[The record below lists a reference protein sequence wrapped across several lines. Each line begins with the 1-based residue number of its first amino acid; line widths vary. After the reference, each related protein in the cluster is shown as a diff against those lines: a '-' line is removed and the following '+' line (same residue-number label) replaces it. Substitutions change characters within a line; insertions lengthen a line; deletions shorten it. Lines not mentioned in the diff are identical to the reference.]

1 MYIMMYMVK
10 ALRTQIYL
18 TAEQRKALDV
28 RARREDRTMA
38 DLVREAI
45 DRFLGTPHD
54 PAAALDTTFGALPEL
69 SVPDRGDWERG

>member
-1 MYIMMYMVK
+1 MYIMMYMTR

-18 TAEQRKALDV
+18 TPDQRKALDV

-45 DRFLGTPHD
+45 DRFLGTATD
-54 PAAALDTTFGALPEL
+54 PGSALTSTFGVLPDL
-69 SVPDRGDWERG
+69 NVPDRGEWERG